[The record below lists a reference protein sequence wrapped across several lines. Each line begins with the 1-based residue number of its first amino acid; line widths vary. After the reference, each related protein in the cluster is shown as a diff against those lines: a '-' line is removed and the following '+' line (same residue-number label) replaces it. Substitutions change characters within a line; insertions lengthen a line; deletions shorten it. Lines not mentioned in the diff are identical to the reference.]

1 LLTFHE
7 QIPYSIK
14 CRSKWSRRGDP
25 KQCRL
30 HINCYKEVL
39 TTILCRLVASNL
51 NYNENQSDA
60 SVSSHHG
67 YRDVYPPMCMSW
79 IRIIRFSFCA
89 TVRRDVAESFWIA
102 WSRFGYK
109 KLKSFHHM
117 CECMYVCTVQ
127 YSVHTYIQ
135 YNSRPGNTRSWLMEV
150 STRWTKKIQLD
161 FILSFRSCD
170 SRRDEF
176 VDFPFLYPPYLFGG
190 AYMWVSILRELYSRL
205 KYQTKHIS
213 EKVCTVFIYAFDDKS
228 S

>member
-1 LLTFHE
+1 
-7 QIPYSIK
+7 
-14 CRSKWSRRGDP
+14 
-25 KQCRL
+25 
-30 HINCYKEVL
+30 
-39 TTILCRLVASNL
+39 
-51 NYNENQSDA
+51 
-60 SVSSHHG
+60 
-67 YRDVYPPMCMSW
+67 
-79 IRIIRFSFCA
+79 
-89 TVRRDVAESFWIA
+89 
-102 WSRFGYK
+102 
-109 KLKSFHHM
+109 
-117 CECMYVCTVQ
+117 
-127 YSVHTYIQ
+127 
-135 YNSRPGNTRSWLMEV
+135 MEV